1 LQSTV
6 LAGFVFAHTISIGDA
21 IIAVSREIEM
31 ERIQKPSMKQFFK
44 QVFKYVIN
52 PPGDDELRKA
62 WEVCDLPLPT
72 VWLLGKTGSGKSS
85 IIQKMTG
92 KTAAEIGNGFMPCTK
107 DAHAYN
113 YPDELPIMRFM
124 DTRGL
129 GEAEYDPADDIA
141 ALSKTSHSLL
151 IVMGLADGEQS
162 AVLEALRLIK
172 KSESMITANQV
183 MVVHTTAT
191 QIANEHDQRRT
202 VIDKQARVEK
212 VWGEALDYC
221 VVDFFETEIPGVLN
235 DYGVDELKEML
246 SKKLPE
252 LSLWLQKSEHRDAE
266 QRNFDRLR
274 SDVLWY
280 AAAVAGSDAIPAVGL
295 FSVPSIQGKM
305 LHSLAQ
311 KYGVQ
316 WDKRNFVEFTG
327 ALGASALLRYGIS
340 LGGRQLL
347 KLIPAYGQ
355 IAGSALAVS
364 VSYASTYAI
373 GRAACRYLYH
383 QKTNTPLDDRDLQN
397 LYSTAVTQSKAA
409 KKVVDR
415 ERPL

>member
-1 LQSTV
+1 
-6 LAGFVFAHTISIGDA
+6 
-21 IIAVSREIEM
+21 M